1 VDVGG
6 CGCVGGWV
14 GGCVDVDMGVSVC
27 LSVCLSHLFLISAE
41 FLILT

>member
-1 VDVGG
+1 MDVGG